1 MDKTVKEILKEAG
14 CEKEGRELY
23 GILEEVF
30 KEGGNGGEKNGE
42 V

>member
-1 MDKTVKEILKEAG
+1 MDGTVREILKEAG
-14 CEKEGRELY
+14 CEKEGKELY

-30 KEGGNGGEKNGE
+30 KEGGKGGEENGK